1 VRCADGSEPEVDRDC
16 VAVQKSRSPIDAWP
30 EAFIFF
36 DRVLGLLRG
45 LTASME
51 VKQVHT
57 KGTGPSPPPPNRT
70 EPHAMVF
77 LSNINLTSP
86 SDPCLSSASPT
97 SK

>member
-1 VRCADGSEPEVDRDC
+1 VDRDC

-57 KGTGPSPPPPNRT
+57 KVDQTVHRT
-70 EPHAMVF
+70 PRNGL
-77 LSNINLTSP
+77 LSDINLTSP
-86 SDPCLSSASPT
+86 SDPCLSPASPT